1 LVFLTYDGVDQ
12 QFVAALEKE
21 TGETRWLTKRSYKSG
36 QVPPKNKPNDN
47 RKSYAT
53 PTIIEYD
60 GKKQL
65 ISPAAEATY
74 SYDPAT
80 GQELWFIRH
89 GKGFGYNVTCRP
101 IYRHGLIFTNSG
113 ISKKLFAIDPSGSG
127 DVTDTHIRWTTRR
140 GVSNIPAPLVV
151 GDNLYMISD
160 SGGMVSCFEAKT
172 GNQIFSER
180 LGGLQ
185 NHWISPICA
194 NDKIYFFS
202 KDGISSVIE
211 ASSEFKVLSK
221 NESDTVFVSMPAIVE
236 DSMLIR
242 SDTHLYR
249 IAKGYEVDALPKIAS
264 TAKRSRKGK
273 EVAKKTPK
281 RNLNSIVEVT
291 AYYLGG
297 KTNSKGVFEAS
308 FLIED
313 ENLPKDEWP
322 QVKFTGD
329 NFRDSFS
336 SYKQYQKVSLD
347 LAKRQVRRKK

>member
-1 LVFLTYDGVDQ
+1 
-12 QFVAALEKE
+12 
-21 TGETRWLTKRSYKSG
+21 
-36 QVPPKNKPNDN
+36 
-47 RKSYAT
+47 
-53 PTIIEYD
+53 
-60 GKKQL
+60 
-65 ISPAAEATY
+65 
-74 SYDPAT
+74 
-80 GQELWFIRH
+80 
-89 GKGFGYNVTCRP
+89 
-101 IYRHGLIFTNSG
+101 
-113 ISKKLFAIDPSGSG
+113 
-127 DVTDTHIRWTTRR
+127 
-140 GVSNIPAPLVV
+140 
-151 GDNLYMISD
+151 
-160 SGGMVSCFEAKT
+160 
-172 GNQIFSER
+172 
-180 LGGLQ
+180 
-185 NHWISPICA
+185 
-194 NDKIYFFS
+194 
-202 KDGISSVIE
+202 
-211 ASSEFKVLSK
+211 
-221 NESDTVFVSMPAIVE
+221 MPAIVE

-273 EVAKKTPK
+273 EVAKKKPK
-281 RNLNSIVEVT
+281 RNSNSIVEVT

>member
-1 LVFLTYDGVDQ
+1 
-12 QFVAALEKE
+12 
-21 TGETRWLTKRSYKSG
+21 
-36 QVPPKNKPNDN
+36 
-47 RKSYAT
+47 
-53 PTIIEYD
+53 
-60 GKKQL
+60 
-65 ISPAAEATY
+65 
-74 SYDPAT
+74 
-80 GQELWFIRH
+80 
-89 GKGFGYNVTCRP
+89 
-101 IYRHGLIFTNSG
+101 
-113 ISKKLFAIDPSGSG
+113 
-127 DVTDTHIRWTTRR
+127 
-140 GVSNIPAPLVV
+140 
-151 GDNLYMISD
+151 MISD

-281 RNLNSIVEVT
+281 RNSNSIVEVT

>member
-1 LVFLTYDGVDQ
+1 
-12 QFVAALEKE
+12 
-21 TGETRWLTKRSYKSG
+21 
-36 QVPPKNKPNDN
+36 
-47 RKSYAT
+47 
-53 PTIIEYD
+53 
-60 GKKQL
+60 
-65 ISPAAEATY
+65 
-74 SYDPAT
+74 
-80 GQELWFIRH
+80 
-89 GKGFGYNVTCRP
+89 
-101 IYRHGLIFTNSG
+101 
-113 ISKKLFAIDPSGSG
+113 
-127 DVTDTHIRWTTRR
+127 
-140 GVSNIPAPLVV
+140 
-151 GDNLYMISD
+151 MISD

-185 NHWISPICA
+185 NHWISPIYA
-194 NDKIYFFS
+194 DGKIYFFS

-211 ASSEFKVLSK
+211 ASSEFKILSK

-264 TAKRSRKGK
+264 SAKRSKKGK
-273 EVAKKTPK
+273 GVAQKNPK
-281 RNLNSIVEVT
+281 RNSNSIVEVP

-297 KTNSKGVFEAS
+297 KTNSKGVFEGS

-313 ENLPKDEWP
+313 KEVPKDEWP
-322 QVKFTGD
+322 RVKFTGD

>member
-1 LVFLTYDGVDQ
+1 
-12 QFVAALEKE
+12 
-21 TGETRWLTKRSYKSG
+21 
-36 QVPPKNKPNDN
+36 
-47 RKSYAT
+47 
-53 PTIIEYD
+53 
-60 GKKQL
+60 
-65 ISPAAEATY
+65 
-74 SYDPAT
+74 
-80 GQELWFIRH
+80 
-89 GKGFGYNVTCRP
+89 
-101 IYRHGLIFTNSG
+101 
-113 ISKKLFAIDPSGSG
+113 
-127 DVTDTHIRWTTRR
+127 
-140 GVSNIPAPLVV
+140 
-151 GDNLYMISD
+151 
-160 SGGMVSCFEAKT
+160 MVSCFEAKT

-185 NHWISPICA
+185 NHWISPIYA
-194 NDKIYFFS
+194 DGKIYFFS

-264 TAKRSRKGK
+264 SAKRSKKGK
-273 EVAKKTPK
+273 GVAQKIPK
-281 RNLNSIVEVT
+281 RNSNSIVEVT

-297 KTNSKGVFEAS
+297 KTNSKGVFEGS

-313 ENLPKDEWP
+313 KELPKDEWP
-322 QVKFTGD
+322 RVKFTGD

>member
-1 LVFLTYDGVDQ
+1 
-12 QFVAALEKE
+12 
-21 TGETRWLTKRSYKSG
+21 
-36 QVPPKNKPNDN
+36 
-47 RKSYAT
+47 
-53 PTIIEYD
+53 
-60 GKKQL
+60 
-65 ISPAAEATY
+65 
-74 SYDPAT
+74 
-80 GQELWFIRH
+80 
-89 GKGFGYNVTCRP
+89 
-101 IYRHGLIFTNSG
+101 
-113 ISKKLFAIDPSGSG
+113 
-127 DVTDTHIRWTTRR
+127 
-140 GVSNIPAPLVV
+140 
-151 GDNLYMISD
+151 MISD

-185 NHWISPICA
+185 NHWISPIYA
-194 NDKIYFFS
+194 DGKIYFFS

-264 TAKRSRKGK
+264 SAKRSKKGK
-273 EVAKKTPK
+273 GVAQKNQK
-281 RNLNSIVEVT
+281 RNSNSIVEVT

-297 KTNSKGVFEAS
+297 KTNSKGVFEGS

-313 ENLPKDEWP
+313 NPELSKDEWP
-322 QVKFTGD
+322 RVKFTGD